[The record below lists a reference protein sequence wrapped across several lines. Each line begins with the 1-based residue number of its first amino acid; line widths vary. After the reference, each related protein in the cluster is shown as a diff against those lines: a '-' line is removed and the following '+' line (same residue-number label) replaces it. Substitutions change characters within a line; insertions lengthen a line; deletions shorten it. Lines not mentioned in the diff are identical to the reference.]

1 MHIQTPSEF
10 GKILKQQRKRL
21 KLTQL
26 EVAGLCG
33 VGNRFIVELEAGK
46 TTIEIGKA
54 FYIAHMLGLKLTLN

>member
-1 MHIQTPSEF
+1 MNIQTSFEF
-10 GKILKQQRKRL
+10 GKLIKQKRKDL

-46 TTIEIGKA
+46 ATIEIGKA
-54 FYIAHMLGLKLTLN
+54 LYIAQMLGLKIEMN